1 MQKVHTKNYSTENKT
16 YARQTPFSAI
26 FILNKIMAP
35 ILLIIHIQNKTLDL
49 CISGQQRS

>member
-35 ILLIIHIQNKTLDL
+35 ILLIIHIRNKTLDL
-49 CISGQQRS
+49 CINSQQKS